1 MKTIVLK
8 FSGPLQSWGTT
19 AHFETRHTDFYPS
32 KSAIIGLLAAS
43 LGYRREETDKI
54 VQLNELSFGV
64 RIDQKGELLKDY
76 HTARK
81 YKADGAFE
89 RTYVTE
95 RYYLQDAVFLVA
107 LSSAEDQLID
117 QISYALA
124 NPYFQPFMGR
134 RSLPLPMDFIVG
146 IYDSGL
152 IEILQKLPWQAAKW
166 YQKKHSALLD
176 AFVDADLVQDKQA
189 QLRKDRV
196 LSFNQKNRQFAYR
209 KEAQFYIDL
218 RSANEQT
225 AHDPFAYL

>member
-1 MKTIVLK
+1 MLK

-32 KSAIIGLLAAS
+32 KSAVIGLLAAS
-43 LGYRREETDKI
+43 LGYRRDETDQI
-54 VQLNELSFGV
+54 VRLNGLSFGV

-81 YKADGAFE
+81 HKADGAFE

-95 RYYLQDAVFLVA
+95 RYYLQDAVFVVA

-117 QISYALA
+117 QIAYALA
-124 NPYFQPFMGR
+124 HPYFQPFMGR

-146 IYDSGL
+146 IYDRGL
-152 IEILQKLPWQAAKW
+152 IESLQELPWQAAKW
-166 YQKKHSALLD
+166 YQKNHSALLD

-196 LSFNQKNRQFAYR
+196 LSFNQKNRQFVYR
-209 KEAQFYIDL
+209 KEVQFYIDL